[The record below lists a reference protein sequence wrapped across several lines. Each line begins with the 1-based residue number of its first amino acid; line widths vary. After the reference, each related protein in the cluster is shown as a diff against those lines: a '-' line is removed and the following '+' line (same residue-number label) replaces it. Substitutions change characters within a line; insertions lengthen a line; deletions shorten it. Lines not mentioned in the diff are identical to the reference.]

1 MSVFT
6 KFGEVLESIK
16 KDGEEGP
23 KKFQLKTDR
32 DIILPA
38 TTQSYKNKDGKVV
51 TKDLPELRIK
61 AGSYIKLLDPNRGS
75 FKRPAFVKYDVT
87 HVEPDKK

>member
-1 MSVFT
+1 MSDFT
-6 KFGEVLESIK
+6 KFGEVLEQMK
-16 KDGEEGP
+16 KEGEEGP

-38 TTQSYKNKDGKVV
+38 TKQSFKNKDGKIV
-51 TKDLPELRIK
+51 TKDLPEVRIK

-75 FKRPAFVKYDVT
+75 FKRPDFVKFDVV
-87 HVEPDKK
+87 HVKPKDE